1 MEEQPQQPQEQAY
14 YVPEEQRRT
23 PAQRAMQL
31 KVFALSM
38 LGAGGVDLL
47 IHQGW
52 PGLAIGTIAAFFLAQ
67 KSPDIKEALM
77 EELPIA
83 EVKELFTSHEPGSR
97 SLKDRL
103 LGIHYDDEQPQ
114 VKEADLSEE
123 GAPEA
128 LPPTE
133 SESDE
138 KLPQA
143 PLFREM
149 CHLIRPNRLV
159 LCWTLRGPLYGA
171 ITDLLSMVII
181 GLPGRGKTTALMYYV
196 AMLLAAGA
204 EVYVW
209 DPHSSMNELAGIAR
223 LHYSDDLE
231 EMSESVA
238 DLLNELEERRLL
250 WKTSKQVRR
259 PLLLLVDELPVIGQY
274 AMKHNKAMLDLIEK
288 FVLEARKW
296 NCYFI
301 GAGQST
307 DAEILPT
314 RVTENLSSRI
324 AFFCSDRRAR
334 MAGLD
339 EKSIKQLLP
348 LLKPDTVKGR
358 MIFDCSRIGEPV
370 LGAIPAIT
378 IHDLQAFLG
387 LPRQKQPVDMSVSR
401 VSSVGSAGNV
411 PGNSRETAPEAE
423 PEKVIRDVFPV
434 SRGAAETGAVSEQ
447 RRIPPVSQETL
458 EHIRRM
464 KAKGFSD
471 REIASLVGL
480 SGRKYALYR
489 ECVAY
494 LAQGKGA

>member
-1 MEEQPQQPQEQAY
+1 MDEEQQQEHPSDLPAK
-14 YVPEEQRRT
+14 PART
-23 PAQRAMQL
+23 PAERLLQM
-31 KVFALSM
+31 KVFGLGLLS
-38 LGAGGVDLL
+38 AGGIDLL

-52 PGLAIGTIAAFFLAQ
+52 PGLAIGSAAAFILA
-67 KSPDIKEALM
+67 KSSPDIYAQIK
-77 EELPIA
+77 EELPWN
-83 EVKELFTSHEPGSR
+83 EVMEALNRREPGSR

-103 LGIHYDDEQPQ
+103 LGIHYDEPPQ
-114 VKEADLSEE
+114 VKEAEISDEGE

-128 LPPTE
+128 PTHAE
-133 SESDE
+133 STSEE

-143 PLFREM
+143 PPFRQM
-149 CHLIRPNRLV
+149 CQLIRPDRLV
-159 LCWTLRGPLYGA
+159 LCWTLHGPLYGTV
-171 ITDLLSMVII
+171 TDLLSMVII

-231 EMSESVA
+231 EMSESVPGLF
-238 DLLNELEERRLL
+238 DELEERRLL
-250 WKTSKQVRR
+250 WKTSKQTRR

-324 AFFCSDRRAR
+324 VFFCSDRRAR

-370 LGAIPAIT
+370 LGAIPAMT
-378 IHDLQAFLG
+378 IRDLQAFLG
-387 LPRQKQPVDMSVSR
+387 SSRREQTAGLPVSR
-401 VSSVGSAGNV
+401 VSPAGSAGNDS
-411 PGNSRETAPEAE
+411 GNGRETAREAE

-434 SRGAAETGAVSEQ
+434 SREAAETGKPSTQV
-447 RRIPPVSQETL
+447 RIPPVSQETL
-458 EHIRRM
+458 DHIRRM
-464 KAKGFSD
+464 KARGFSD

-494 LAQGKGA
+494 LAQVKEA

>member
-1 MEEQPQQPQEQAY
+1 MDEEQQQEHPSDLPAK
-14 YVPEEQRRT
+14 PART
-23 PAQRAMQL
+23 PAERLLQM
-31 KVFALSM
+31 KVFGLGLLS
-38 LGAGGVDLL
+38 AGGIDLL

-52 PGLAIGTIAAFFLAQ
+52 PGLAIGSAAAFILA
-67 KSPDIKEALM
+67 KSSPDIYAQLK
-77 EELPIA
+77 EELPWN
-83 EVKELFTSHEPGSR
+83 EVMEALNRREPGSR

-103 LGIHYDDEQPQ
+103 LGRHYDDEQPQ
-114 VKEADLSEE
+114 VEAEARDEAE
-123 GAPEA
+123 PEA
-128 LPPTE
+128 PPQVE

-143 PLFREM
+143 PLFHQM
-149 CHLIRPNRLV
+149 CHLIKPGRLV

-231 EMSESVA
+231 EMSESVPGLF
-238 DLLNELEERRLL
+238 DELEERRLL
-250 WKTSKQVRR
+250 WKTSKQVKR

-378 IHDLQAFLG
+378 IRDLQAFLG
-387 LPRQKQPVDMSVSR
+387 SHLDEQTSHLFPQNSR
-401 VSSVGSAGNV
+401 SGNAGNDR
-411 PGNSRETAPEAE
+411 GNGMEMTSQAKQS
-423 PEKVIRDVFPV
+423 KVIDDVFPI
-434 SRGAAETGAVSEQ
+434 SRDQPEMRDTRSK
-447 RRIPPVSQETL
+447 PPVSDEKL
-458 EHIRRM
+458 EMIRHM
-464 KAKGFSD
+464 KARRFRD
-471 REIASLVGL
+471 NEIASLVGL
-480 SGRKYALYR
+480 SGRKYVIYR
-489 ECVAY
+489 ECLAY
-494 LAQGKGA
+494 LGLSQAKEG

>member
-1 MEEQPQQPQEQAY
+1 MDEEQQQEHPSDLPAK
-14 YVPEEQRRT
+14 PART
-23 PAQRAMQL
+23 PAERLLQM
-31 KVFALSM
+31 KVFGLGLLS
-38 LGAGGVDLL
+38 AGGIDLL

-52 PGLAIGTIAAFFLAQ
+52 PGLAIGSAAAFILA
-67 KSPDIKEALM
+67 KSSPDIYAQIK
-77 EELPIA
+77 EELPWN
-83 EVKELFTSHEPGSR
+83 EVMEALNRREPGSR

-103 LGIHYDDEQPQ
+103 LGRHYDDEQPQ
-114 VKEADLSEE
+114 VEAEARDEAE
-123 GAPEA
+123 PEA
-128 LPPTE
+128 PPQVE

-149 CHLIRPNRLV
+149 CHLIKPGRLV

-231 EMSESVA
+231 EMSESVPG
-238 DLLNELEERRLL
+238 LFEELEERRLL
-250 WKTSKQVRR
+250 WKTSKQTRR

-378 IHDLQAFLG
+378 IRDLQAFLG
-387 LPRQKQPVDMSVSR
+387 SSRREQPAGLPVSR
-401 VSSVGSAGNV
+401 VSPVGSAGNES
-411 PGNSRETAPEAE
+411 GNSGETASQAE

-434 SRGAAETGAVSEQ
+434 SREAAETGKPSTQV
-447 RRIPPVSQETL
+447 RIPPVSQETL
-458 EHIRRM
+458 DHIRRM
-464 KAKGFSD
+464 KARGFSD

-489 ECVAY
+489 ECIAY
-494 LAQGKGA
+494 LAQMKGA